1 MTECETAASM
11 AKDFNGKTFLL
22 MAGGTGGH
30 VFPALAVA
38 RALME
43 QGGKV
48 EWLGTQRGIESQL
61 IPDAG
66 IPLHF
71 ITVEGVR
78 GKGKLALLKAPL
90 QIARAIQQA
99 RAVVKK
105 VKPDAVL
112 GFGGFATGP
121 GGVAARL
128 SGVPLVIHEQNAVA
142 GTTNRLLAP
151 MASRVLEAFPSG
163 LRGGRQVGN
172 PVRREIAELPAPD
185 ARIGK
190 QQPLRLLVLGG
201 SLGAVA
207 INELVPQAVSLL
219 GTSMRP
225 AIMHQAGKRHLDV
238 ARNAYAQAGVEAEVV
253 PFIADMAAAYGG
265 ADLVI
270 CRAGALT
277 VSEIAAAGV
286 GAIMVP
292 FPFAIDDHQTKNGE
306 WLQRAGGAVVM
317 PQDSLTA
324 EKLAGELRTLFAQPE
339 KLLEMAQSAQNVAK
353 LDATGQVLAACAE
366 VIGKSKSKA
375 TPKGKEVG

>member
-1 MTECETAASM
+1 MSERKTAAPT
-11 AKDFNGKTFLL
+11 AKNFSGKTFLL

-48 EWLGTQRGIESQL
+48 EWLGTERGIESQL

-66 IPLHF
+66 IPLHC

-99 RAVVKK
+99 RAVVRK

-128 SGVPLVIHEQNAVA
+128 GGIPLIIHEQNAVA

-151 MASRVLEAFPSG
+151 IASRVLEAFPSG

-172 PVRREIAELPAPD
+172 PVRTEIAELPAAE

-219 GTSMRP
+219 DASMRP
-225 AIMHQAGKRHLDV
+225 SIVHQAGKRHLDV

-253 PFIADMAAAYGG
+253 PFIADMAAAYGS

-324 EKLAGELRTLFAQPE
+324 EKLAEELRTLFGQPE
-339 KLLEMAQSAQNVAK
+339 NLLQMARAAQKVAK
-353 LDATGQVLAACAE
+353 LDATGQVLATCAE
-366 VIGKSKSKA
+366 VMGVPKP
-375 TPKGKEVG
+375 TPKGKEVV